1 MTFPIHIFLKKLSW
15 KHSCKS
21 LNRSG
26 RNLESF
32 FRYLR
37 QDSVSS
43 VKGESTFRSNAG
55 TTSAFTGMPVSPTE
69 CADVEFDQYITLDF
83 TTWLR
88 SADGIRSTSIMS
100 TWDVLRHLIP
110 YSSLDWLDSWGFT
123 LLPIIIMHMGK
134 TVICGHSAIMP
145 PIESITFD
153 LSDGSRT
160 VSEGR

>member
-1 MTFPIHIFLKKLSW
+1 MTFPIHIFLKNLSW
-15 KHSCKS
+15 KHTCKS

-110 YSSLDWLDSWGFT
+110 YSSLDWLDKLRIHPSSHHYHAHGQNCHLRT
-123 LLPIIIMHMGK
+123 LCHYATNRINNVWSIRW
-134 TVICGHSAIMP
+134 
-145 PIESITFD
+145 IENS
-153 LSDGSRT
+153 LRG
-160 VSEGR
+160 